1 MEVPLKIAFEGIQHS
16 DAIEAR
22 IREEAGKLEQFF
34 ERIVSARVVVARP
47 QHRHH
52 KGDIYHIRVHL
63 VVPDAADIVVTREP
77 AATGA
82 HEDVYVTIRDA
93 FKAARRQLQDVVR
106 KRGGHVKEHEVAPHG
121 AIAELHSEADY
132 GIIASSDPLGENWVK
147 TFSGLATKAGITL
160 TGTEYFQRADTST
173 TAQCLNTV
181 AENPDAVAAKRRF
194 PRTLRSQGT
203 LPRYDGTR
211 ADNCH
216 HASGTGFARR
226 CSVGRA
232 GFG

>member
-63 VVPDAADIVVTREP
+63 VVPDAADIVVSREP

-82 HEDVYVTIRDA
+82 HEDVYVRIRDA
-93 FKAARRQLQDVVR
+93 FKAARRFQEVVR
-106 KRGGHVKEHEVAPHG
+106 KRGGHVNG
-121 AIAELHSEADY
+121 ALRRGGSA
-132 GIIASSDPLGENWVK
+132 
-147 TFSGLATKAGITL
+147 
-160 TGTEYFQRADTST
+160 RAM
-173 TAQCLNTV
+173 AC
-181 AENPDAVAAKRRF
+181 PM
-194 PRTLRSQGT
+194 
-203 LPRYDGTR
+203 
-211 ADNCH
+211 CH
-216 HASGTGFARR
+216 
-226 CSVGRA
+226 
-232 GFG
+232 